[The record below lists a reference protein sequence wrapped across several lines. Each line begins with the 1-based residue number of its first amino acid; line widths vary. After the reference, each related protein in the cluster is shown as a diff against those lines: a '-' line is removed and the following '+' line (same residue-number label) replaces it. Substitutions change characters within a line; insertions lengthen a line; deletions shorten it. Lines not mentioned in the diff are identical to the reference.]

1 MYVLLLL
8 PITTWGQKN
17 MYLGINVAP
26 WLVNTLDIRGE
37 YQVTS
42 FLAVEAA
49 GGFRIQGRDI
59 GQTPR
64 IAPLKDY
71 IQPKNRAAF
80 FSMGLRIFSASTGN
94 YPYISWQLSTLR
106 YDEDIVPRN
115 STGTQPVN
123 VVENIWATT
132 LTVGFV
138 STLSPR
144 WDLDVGIQFGFSP
157 PRDDLLAY
165 YYPGVGYTSFGFGKW
180 GVEGGHFQ
188 PVVTLKY
195 NLIKN
200 KRWRIRN
207 TP

>member
-1 MYVLLLL
+1 MGSEKYV
-8 PITTWGQKN
+8 
-17 MYLGINVAP
+17 LGINVAP

-42 FLAVEAA
+42 FLAIEAA

-59 GQTPR
+59 DQTPR

-71 IQPKNRAAF
+71 IQPKNQAAF
-80 FSMGLRIFSASTGN
+80 LSLGLRIFSPSSGN
-94 YPYISWQLSTLR
+94 YPYISWQMSAIR
-106 YDEDIVPRN
+106 YDEDIFPRN
-115 STGTQPVN
+115 STAAQPVN

-132 LTVGFV
+132 LTIGFV
-138 STLSPR
+138 NSLSPR

-165 YYPGVGYTSFGFGKW
+165 YYPGVGYTSFGFGRW
-180 GVEGGHFQ
+180 GIEGGHFQ
-188 PVVTLKY
+188 PVVTFKY
-195 NLIKN
+195 NLVKN